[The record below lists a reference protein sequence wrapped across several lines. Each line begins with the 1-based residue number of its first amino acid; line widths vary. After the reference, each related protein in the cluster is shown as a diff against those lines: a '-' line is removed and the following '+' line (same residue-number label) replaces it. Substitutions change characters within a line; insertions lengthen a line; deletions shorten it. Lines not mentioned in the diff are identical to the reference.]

1 MQTNLKYLLVSFIF
15 LLTVFAYTQNPV
27 EKFVVVLDAGHGGKD
42 PGNLGSGFKE
52 KDIALSIIL
61 NIGKALENHKDI
73 EVIYTRKADVF
84 VNLFERGKIANK
96 ADADLFIS
104 VHCNSFHKPV
114 YGTET
119 YVLGTKRSETNFN
132 VAKREN
138 EVIFLEE
145 DFEKHY
151 EGYNPNDPESLIAIT
166 LMQEDYLDQSI
177 LLASYIQD
185 NFTNKLKRHNRG
197 VKQEGFIVLH
207 QTYMPSV
214 LVETGFLT
222 YRKEGIYLNSKKG
235 QQEMATSIKDAV
247 LKYKENINFESVSD
261 LGQDDEETLVLIADT
276 DNFFPDITFKVQ
288 IAASSR
294 KLRTKPYNFK
304 GLNEISRIKIA
315 KTFKY
320 YYGATSDYEKIKKQ
334 KDEALQKGYDSCFIV
349 AYKNGAQ
356 ITLEEALK
364 STSN

>member
-1 MQTNLKYLLVSFIF
+1 MQTNLKYVLVSFIF
-15 LLTVFAYTQNPV
+15 LLTTVTHAQIQA

-42 PGNLGSGFKE
+42 PGNLGNGYKE

-61 NIGKALENHKDI
+61 KIGQELENHEDI
-73 EVIYTRKADVF
+73 KVIYTRKTDVF
-84 VNLFERGKIANK
+84 VNLFERGQIANK

-104 VHCNSFHKPV
+104 VHCNSFHRPV

-119 YVLGTKRSETNFN
+119 FVLGTKRSETNFD

-151 EGYNPNDPESLIAIT
+151 EGFNPNDPESLIGLT
-166 LMQEDYLDQSI
+166 LMQEEYLDQSI

-185 NFTNKLKRHNRG
+185 NFTNNLNRHNRG

-222 YRKEGIYLNSKKG
+222 YKKEGQYLSSAKG
-235 QQEMATSIKDAV
+235 QKEMASAIKDAV
-247 LKYKENINFESVSD
+247 LKYKDNIVYEPTNELVIKAINTPES
-261 LGQDDEETLVLIADT
+261 
-276 DNFFPDITFKVQ
+276 
-288 IAASSR
+288 
-294 KLRTKPYNFK
+294 
-304 GLNEISRIKIA
+304 
-315 KTFKY
+315 
-320 YYGATSDYEKIKKQ
+320 
-334 KDEALQKGYDSCFIV
+334 
-349 AYKNGAQ
+349 
-356 ITLEEALK
+356 
-364 STSN
+364 

>member
-1 MQTNLKYLLVSFIF
+1 
-15 LLTVFAYTQNPV
+15 
-27 EKFVVVLDAGHGGKD
+27 
-42 PGNLGSGFKE
+42 
-52 KDIALSIIL
+52 
-61 NIGKALENHKDI
+61 
-73 EVIYTRKADVF
+73 
-84 VNLFERGKIANK
+84 
-96 ADADLFIS
+96 
-104 VHCNSFHKPV
+104 
-114 YGTET
+114 
-119 YVLGTKRSETNFN
+119 
-132 VAKREN
+132 
-138 EVIFLEE
+138 
-145 DFEKHY
+145 
-151 EGYNPNDPESLIAIT
+151 
-166 LMQEDYLDQSI
+166 
-177 LLASYIQD
+177 
-185 NFTNKLKRHNRG
+185 
-197 VKQEGFIVLH
+197 
-207 QTYMPSV
+207 
-214 LVETGFLT
+214 
-222 YRKEGIYLNSKKG
+222 
-235 QQEMATSIKDAV
+235 MAASIKDAV

-349 AYKNGAQ
+349 AFKNGAQ